1 MHLRDTRPTA
11 GIAASRSSLTGLLSH
26 ASPLQVLL
34 LVLAGIGAIVSGTYL
49 TYETAH
55 QHYVDLPRSGGTYRE
70 AIVGTPRFINP
81 LLAVSSA
88 DRDLTALVYAGLMTR
103 NTEGEL
109 VPHLAEGVTRSAD
122 GTTYTFALRKDITFH
137 DGVPVTAHDVVYTVE
152 QAANASVRSP
162 RFANWEGVS
171 VAAPDPHTVVFTL
184 PEPYVPFIENTT
196 LGILPRHIWEPLSP
210 EEMAYSQFNIE
221 PVGAGPYRVEKVLV
235 DRSGIP
241 TSYELAAFDAYVF
254 GAPHITR
261 FHAQLY
267 RDRSE
272 ALAAYHADE
281 VHGLAGI
288 AAVDVEALLRDPE
301 TNDSVRVLRTPLL
314 RVFGV
319 FLNHNKQPLFRER
332 AVREALHAG
341 IDRRALVGDIL
352 YGYGTPLTDPVLP
365 LHLNERASSSTA
377 PATTTNATTGTST
390 LPQRLQAAQA
400 LLEEEGWERGDS
412 GIYLLPGDEDEG
424 EPDTALAFRVSTAD
438 NPDLTRAAEFLT
450 QEWGALGAD
459 VTVDVY
465 DPSDL
470 TQSVIRTRN
479 HEALLFGIEI
489 GHGFDLYAFWH
500 SSQRNDPGLN
510 VAQFADIEADAI
522 LEDLRVATSSAERA
536 ELITAFVERVRE
548 ERAGIFLYAP
558 DFIYLTRDSVE
569 QVVLHPL
576 ADQSERFDNVHEWYL
591 ETDRVWP
598 WVRQWLD

>member
-1 MHLRDTRPTA
+1 MHTTDTRPTA
-11 GIAASRSSLTGLLSH
+11 GIAASRFSLTGLLAH
-26 ASPLQVLL
+26 ASPLQILL
-34 LVLAGIGAIVSGTYL
+34 LVLAGIGAVVSGTYL
-49 TYETAH
+49 AYQTA
-55 QHYVDLPRSGGTYRE
+55 QQQYVDLPRSGGTYRE
-70 AIVGTPRFINP
+70 GIVGTPRFINP
-81 LLAVSSA
+81 LLAVSGA
-88 DRDLTALVYAGLMTR
+88 DRDLTTLIYAGLMTR

-109 VPHLAEGVTRSAD
+109 VPHLAENYTRSED
-122 GTTYTFALRKDITFH
+122 GTTYTFTLRKDVTFH

-171 VAAPDPHTVVFTL
+171 VEAPDPHTVVFTL

-221 PVGAGPYRVEKVLV
+221 PVGAGPYRVDTVLV
-235 DRSGIP
+235 DKSGIP
-241 TSYELAAFDAYVF
+241 TTYELVAFQSYVF

-261 FHAQLY
+261 FHARLY
-267 RDRSE
+267 RDRTE
-272 ALAAYHADE
+272 ALAAYTTNE

-288 AAVDVEALLRDPE
+288 APVDVEALLRDAE
-301 TNDSVRVLRTPLL
+301 AGSHARVLRTPLL

-319 FLNHNKQPLFRER
+319 FLNHNKQPLFREY
-332 AVREALHAG
+332 AVREALHQS
-341 IDRRALVGDIL
+341 IDRKALVGDIL

-365 LHLNERASSSTA
+365 LHLEEL
-377 PATTTNATTGTST
+377 ATTTGPNNTTST
-390 LPQRLQAAQA
+390 SSLPQRLETART
-400 LLEEEGWERGDS
+400 LLEEDGWERGDS
-412 GIYLLPGDEDEG
+412 GIYILAGDEDED

-438 NPDLTRAAEFLT
+438 NPDLIQAAEYLRE
-450 QEWGALGAD
+450 QWGALGAD

-465 DPSDL
+465 DASDL
-470 TQSVIRTRN
+470 TQSVIRTRS
-479 HEALLFGIEI
+479 HEALLFGIEV

-510 VAQFADIEADAI
+510 VAQFVDIEADAL
-522 LEDLRVATSSAERA
+522 LEDLRTATSSTKRN
-536 ELITAFVERVRE
+536 ELVAAFVERVRE

-558 DFIYLTRDSVE
+558 DLIYLTRDTVKD
-569 QVVLHPL
+569 VLLHPL

-598 WVRQWLD
+598 LVRDLLD